1 MRSHHQHHHDAL
13 HHHDGPRGPRRGFGP
28 GGFGPGGFGPGGPG
42 GFTPG
47 APGPGGIGFG
57 HGFGGHGFG
66 PGHHGPGHHGP
77 GGHGFPPG
85 FGPRGGRRASRGDVR
100 AMILSLLSEQPLS
113 GYGIIQAAGAK
124 TNGVWKPSPGS
135 VYPTLQQLVD
145 EELVEQIGEG
155 KRTEYALTEAGRA
168 YVADH
173 AEELTRAWEAAPGRS
188 EATEAFME
196 SVGKFMGVLHQFRSA
211 ATDEQRAQAAAKI
224 DEARKA
230 LYLILAED

>member
-1 MRSHHQHHHDAL
+1 MHPHPHHHEAL
-13 HHHDGPRGPRRGFGP
+13 HHHDGPRRPRRGFGP
-28 GGFGPGGFGPGGPG
+28 GGFGPGGPGDFAPGGPG
-42 GFTPG
+42 
-47 APGPGGIGFG
+47 PGGFPGFG
-57 HGFGGHGFG
+57 PGFGGHGFG
-66 PGHHGPGHHGP
+66 PGR

-100 AMILSLLSEQPLS
+100 AMILSLLSEQPLT

-124 TNGVWKPSPGS
+124 TNGVWRPSPGS

-145 EELVEQIGEG
+145 EELVEQAGEG

-196 SVGKFMGVLHQFRSA
+196 SVGKFMGVLHQFRAA

>member
-1 MRSHHQHHHDAL
+1 MRHPHPHHPHEAMHHHG
-13 HHHDGPRGPRRGFGP
+13 GPRGPRHGFGP
-28 GGFGPGGFGPGGPG
+28 VGPGGFGPGGPG
-42 GFTPG
+42 DFTPG
-47 APGPGGIGFG
+47 GSGGFG
-57 HGFGGHGFG
+57 FGPGFGGHGFG
-66 PGHHGPGHHGP
+66 PGRGGP

-100 AMILSLLSEQPLS
+100 AMILSLLSEQPLT
-113 GYGIIQAAGAK
+113 GYGIIQAAAAK

-145 EELVEQIGEG
+145 EELVEQAGEG

-173 AEELTRAWEAAPGRS
+173 AEELTKAWEAAPGRS

-196 SVGKFMGVLHQFRSA
+196 SVGKFMGVLHQFRAA